1 MILVTVTA
9 VLSGTQANF
18 GAVIFIGPIPIVLG
32 AGSNPI
38 WPIIFAVAV
47 TIVGVF
53 LFLLL
58 RKQT

>member
-32 AGSNPI
+32 AGPNPI
-38 WPIIFAVAV
+38 WTIIFAVAV
-47 TIVGVF
+47 TIVAVF